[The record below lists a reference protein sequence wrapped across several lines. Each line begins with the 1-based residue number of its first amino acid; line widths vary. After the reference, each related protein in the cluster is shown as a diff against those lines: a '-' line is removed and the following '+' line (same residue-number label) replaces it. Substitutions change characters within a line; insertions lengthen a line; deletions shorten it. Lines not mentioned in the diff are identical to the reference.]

1 MSIEVVSFDKIE
13 EEYESCL
20 DFGEIIILLKEGVT
34 PEIDGF
40 LLQDGYFISIL

>member
-1 MSIEVVSFDKIE
+1 MSTEVVGFDKIK

-34 PEIDGF
+34 REIDGF
-40 LLQDGYFISIL
+40 LLQHSYLF